1 MQYRG
6 MQDNDPLNGV
16 LLRTDI
22 HTLYDLNLLG
32 IEPDSLKV
40 VLSTS
45 ITADKEYANL
55 NSRTRDRHDSRA
67 ETSPWNNDDPSH
79 SDVPPTRINHTDL
92 APQHDQQDDS

>member
-6 MQDNDPLNGV
+6 MKDNDPSNGL

-40 VLSTS
+40 V
-45 ITADKEYANL
+45 
-55 NSRTRDRHDSRA
+55 
-67 ETSPWNNDDPSH
+67 
-79 SDVPPTRINHTDL
+79 
-92 APQHDQQDDS
+92 